1 MSAQRRTQIIVVGG
15 ALAIASAAYGLGTQA
30 GGGTAVADNNQDN
43 ERGARVMLARG
54 PCGPSALADDLG
66 VDESKLEAALRDFRE
81 EHANGMR
88 SDFAKE
94 LEGYSTSTGTIRFTP
109 DKPLPAALVT
119 KIVKARI
126 AENKADAKERA
137 AIKKGRGR

>member
-66 VDESKLEAALRDFRE
+66 GRSPHGSILVGRQGSGEQQRRRESGHGRARP
-81 EHANGMR
+81 
-88 SDFAKE
+88 
-94 LEGYSTSTGTIRFTP
+94 TP
-109 DKPLPAALVT
+109 RPPAT
-119 KIVKARI
+119 
-126 AENKADAKERA
+126 E
-137 AIKKGRGR
+137 